1 MNKPQLSILA
11 VLLTSCFHSAQASE
25 SNGYITES
33 GLKLVPILDS
43 RFEYNDNIG
52 RYSDAKAPESSS
64 VFVLEPGISVESDRG
79 GNQYSVA
86 YQLSSGTYLDSSDDN
101 YIDHTLST
109 NNFIRLNSRNGVAL
123 NYSYQYSHEER
134 GTGLLAGDELSTAT
148 DEPVKFAIHNVNG
161 TYVYGSEQAKGR
173 VELTLGYEDRE
184 YKNYRDTQLP
194 GIGRVS
200 TKHKDHRELSG
211 ALAFYYRVMPAT
223 SLIFEVDTIERRY
236 DLNDPITDLSQDS
249 VDIFYLLGA
258 TWEATGKTTGKL
270 RLGLQDKSY
279 DESTKED
286 FQGFSW
292 DLDVIW
298 KPVKHSTV
306 TLSGAQ
312 RARDS
317 DQGTVYYV
325 DEKSLYAGWKHY
337 WLNNFYSNLSVQLR
351 DDDYSNSQRFG
362 QQLKRDD
369 ELFKSGIN
377 FGYEI
382 FEHADISLGW
392 NYENNDSSLESNNY
406 KQNVMF
412 ISANANF

>member
-1 MNKPQLSILA
+1 MNKPHLSILS
-11 VLLTSCFHSAQASE
+11 VLLTSYFHSSQASD

-43 RFEYNDNIG
+43 RFELNDNVG
-52 RYSDAKAPESSS
+52 RYSESEDPESST
-64 VFVLEPGISVESDRG
+64 VFVLEPGISIESDRG
-79 GNQYSVA
+79 GNQYSVN
-86 YQLSSGTYLDSSDDN
+86 YRISSGTYLDSSDDN
-101 YIDHTLST
+101 YIDHTLSS
-109 NNFIRLNSRNGVAL
+109 NNFIRINSRNGVAF
-123 NYSYQYSHEER
+123 NYTYQYLHEER
-134 GTGLLAGDELSTAT
+134 GTGLLAGDELSTIS
-148 DEPVKFAIHNVNG
+148 DEPVKYAVHNVNG
-161 TYVYGSEQAKGR
+161 TYVYGSEQATGR

-200 TKHKDHRELSG
+200 TKHKDHSELSG

-223 SLIFEVDTIERRY
+223 SLILEVDTIDRRY
-236 DLNDPITDLSQDS
+236 DLNDPITNLSQDS
-249 VDIFYLLGA
+249 VDIFYLLGT

-270 RLGLQDKSY
+270 RLGVQDKSY

-312 RARDS
+312 RARDNE
-317 DQGTVYYV
+317 QGTVYYV

-337 WLNNFYSNLSVQLR
+337 WLNNFYSHLSLQLR
-351 DDDYSNSQRFG
+351 DDDYSNSE
-362 QQLKRDD
+362 RDD
-369 ELFKSGIN
+369 ELFKSGVN
-377 FGYEI
+377 LGYEV
-382 FEHADISLGW
+382 FDLADVSLGW
-392 NYENNDSSLESNNY
+392 NYENNDSSLSGNNY
-406 KQNVMF
+406 KQNVLF
-412 ISANANF
+412 ISASANF